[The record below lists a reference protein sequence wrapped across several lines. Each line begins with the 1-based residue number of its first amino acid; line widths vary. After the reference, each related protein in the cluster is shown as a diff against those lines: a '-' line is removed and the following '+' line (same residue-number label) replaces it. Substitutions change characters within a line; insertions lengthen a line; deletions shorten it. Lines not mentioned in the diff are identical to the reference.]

1 MYDLHC
7 HLLPGIDD
15 GPKTVDQSIALAKTA
30 VEQGITHILCT
41 PHYNSAYQNT
51 KAEIMQAV
59 KEFEVVLEKN
69 ELPLEIQAGQEVHI
83 KHDLIEDIQK
93 DKIIFWGS
101 KKQFLLIEFPAFSVP
116 LFSERIFDT
125 LAGLNKIPIIVHPE
139 RNDYFMKDPNRLI
152 PFIQLGALV
161 QVTAGSITGDFGKNS
176 QKCAVKMLKRNL
188 AHILSSDAH
197 NLKKRKFQMAKAY
210 RELEKSLSMERVA
223 EMKNLNKMIYQ
234 MDNDKEIKV
243 YPPKKIK
250 KFGIL

>member
-15 GPKTVDQSIALAKTA
+15 GPKTIDQSLALARAA

-41 PHYNSAYQNT
+41 PHYNPAYPNT
-51 KAEIMQAV
+51 KTEILQAV
-59 KEFEVVLEKN
+59 QEFEAVLKKN
-69 ELPLEIQAGQEVHI
+69 DLPLEIQAGQEVHI
-83 KHDLIEDIQK
+83 KPDLIEDIK
-93 DKIIFWGS
+93 KNKIIFWGN
-101 KKQFLLIEFPAFSVP
+101 KEQFLLIEFPTFSVP

-139 RNDYFMKDPNRLI
+139 RNYYFMKDPNRLI

-161 QVTAGSITGDFGKNS
+161 QVTAGSIRGKFGKDS
-176 QKCAVKMLKRNL
+176 QKCAVKMVKNNL
-188 AHILSSDAH
+188 AHIISSDAH
-197 NLKKRKFQMAKAY
+197 NLKNRNFQMAEAY
-210 RELEKSLSMERVA
+210 SELEKITSTERVA

-234 MDNDKEIKV
+234 TENDKEMKI

-250 KFGIL
+250 KFGIF